1 MGNNTDITILGNG
14 GSVHAN
20 EKHAGPVPFERV
32 RDLFNFTVEYTPLYT
47 HDSGSDS
54 MVALENK
61 QAIRRTDTGMVL
73 NTVSKSH
80 GLHQFSDV
88 LVDNLFTLLDASDT
102 DLQVSGAGLLK
113 NGAVG
118 WVQVQAPCLEAGEGD
133 VAPTLTL
140 ASSHDGSLATSYRM
154 GMFRFIC
161 SNQIGALRRKS
172 DNVFKLRHTLNSSM
186 NFTTA
191 RNTLGLMWKQAE
203 SFNEEVNTLI
213 NLSVTDT
220 EFYRIVNRLAPMPP
234 ESATEAARTRWEN
247 RVESVSNIYRND
259 ERVGDFRGT
268 GWGVVQAFNTYR
280 QHERPFRA
288 NGTAGS
294 TSRLGRTMTGF
305 LSGAIDLDDQKVTQA
320 VFAESARNGL

>member
-1 MGNNTDITILGNG
+1 MANNTDITILGNG

-32 RDLFNFTVEYTPLYT
+32 RKLFDFRVEYTPLYT
-47 HDSGSDS
+47 HDAHLRS

-61 QAIRRTDTGMVL
+61 QAIRRTDNGMVL

-203 SFNEEVNTLI
+203 SFNAEVNTLI
-213 NLSVTDT
+213 ETSVSDA

-294 TSRLGRTMTGF
+294 TSRLGRTMTDF
-305 LSGAIDLDDQKVTQA
+305 LSGAIDLDDQKVTAA
-320 VFAESARNGL
+320 VFAEVRSLV

>member
-1 MGNNTDITILGNG
+1 MAKNTDITILGNG

-20 EKHAGPVPFERV
+20 EKHDGPVPFDRV
-32 RDLFNFTVEYTPLYT
+32 RSLFDFKVEYTPLYT
-47 HDSGSDS
+47 HDAFGDS
-54 MVALENK
+54 EKLPNR
-61 QAIRRTDTGMVL
+61 QAIRRTDTGLIL

-88 LVDNLFTLLDASDT
+88 LVDNLFTLLDASDN

-288 NGTAGS
+288 NGTAGT
-294 TSRLGRTMTGF
+294 TSRLGRTMGDF
-305 LSGAIDLDDQKVTQA
+305 LSGAIDLDDQKVTAA
-320 VFAESARNGL
+320 VFAESARKGL

>member
-1 MGNNTDITILGNG
+1 MANHTDITILGNG
-14 GSVHAN
+14 GSAHATEN
-20 EKHAGPVPFERV
+20 LEGPVPFDRV
-32 RDLFNFTVEYTPLYT
+32 RELFNFNVEYTPLYT
-47 HDSGSDS
+47 QSSHEYASE
-54 MVALENK
+54 MVKLNNR
-61 QAIRRTDTGMVL
+61 QAIRRPDTGMVL

-80 GLHQFSDV
+80 GLHQFRDV
-88 LVDNLFTLLDASDT
+88 LVDNLFTLLDASET

-140 ASSHDGSLATSYRM
+140 ASSHDGSLATSYRV

-161 SNQIGALRRKS
+161 SNQIGALRRNSK
-172 DNVFKLRHTLNSSM
+172 NVFKLRHTLNSAM

-191 RNTLGLMWKQAE
+191 RNTLGLMWNQAE
-203 SFNEEVNTLI
+203 SFNAEVNTLI
-213 NLSVTDT
+213 ETSVSDA
-220 EFYRIVNRLAPMPP
+220 EFYRIVNQLAPMPP

-288 NGTAGS
+288 NGTAGT
-294 TSRLGRTMTGF
+294 TSRLGRTMGDF
-305 LSGAIDLDDQKVTQA
+305 LSGAIDLDDQKVTAA
-320 VFAESARNGL
+320 VFAEVSR